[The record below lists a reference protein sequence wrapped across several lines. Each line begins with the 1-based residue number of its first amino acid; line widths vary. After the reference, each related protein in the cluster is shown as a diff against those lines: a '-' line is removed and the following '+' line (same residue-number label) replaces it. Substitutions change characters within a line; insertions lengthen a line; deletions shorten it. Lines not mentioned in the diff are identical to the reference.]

1 MRAVIAVLLRI
12 VAIVTH
18 GLRALP
24 FLRATVANH
33 AVRQAPLDQPV
44 AQGGIFVACIQ
55 SHSFHFKAKGL
66 DLSVPP
72 GEIGNAVMDVAR
84 GDEAVGDDGVFG
96 IDGAVVEVEEALGF
110 AFAHHVAAVRVGS
123 ALLDNPGFFGRDG
136 GLRLALLWLLRFY
149 GGAGSLSMVQSIY

>member
-12 VAIVTH
+12 VAIVTL

-110 AFAHHVAAVRVGS
+110 AFARRCFP
-123 ALLDNPGFFGRDG
+123 N
-136 GLRLALLWLLRFY
+136 
-149 GGAGSLSMVQSIY
+149 QSSSSNYPSPW